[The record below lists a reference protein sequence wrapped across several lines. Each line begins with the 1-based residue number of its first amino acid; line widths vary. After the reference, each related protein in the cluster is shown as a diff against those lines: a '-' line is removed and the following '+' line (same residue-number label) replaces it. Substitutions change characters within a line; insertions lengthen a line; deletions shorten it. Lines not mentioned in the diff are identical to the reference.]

1 MQQLAI
7 LSGKG
12 GTGKTTVTAAL
23 VKLAS
28 CTAFADCD
36 VDAPNLHLVFR
47 FNEQPL
53 SEDYFGYDKAVKDD
67 AICIGCGKCEE
78 LCRFDAIRNGVV
90 DPFACEGCGVCEAFC
105 PVTGEDGKKAIRLVQ
120 SSTGK
125 TNIYTGKNAVFSSA
139 ELKMG
144 SGASGKLVT
153 QVRKGLY
160 QRMDGK
166 PFVIVD
172 GSPGIGCPVIASIT
186 GMNWVLVVAE
196 PTLSGIHDMKR
207 IVDTAKHF
215 GSLVMVCINK
225 HDVSPEHTQMIVD
238 YCNERGIQMVGTI
251 PFDPLAIEAVNNGV
265 TVVDMPQSTAG
276 KAVVEMWDK
285 MKRCMEA
292 QTK

>member
-12 GTGKTTVTAAL
+12 GTGKTTVSAAL
-23 VKLAS
+23 VRLTA

-47 FNEQPL
+47 FNGQPQT
-53 SEDYFGYDKAVKDD
+53 EDFYGYDKAIKDD
-67 AICIGCGKCEE
+67 SICIGCGKCEAV
-78 LCRFDAIRNGVV
+78 CRFDAIHSGIV

-105 PVTGEDGKKAIRLVQ
+105 PVTGVDGKKAIRLER

-125 TNIYTGKNAVFSSA
+125 TKVCTGGKSVFSSA

-153 QVRKGLY
+153 QVRKNLY
-160 QRMDGK
+160 QRMEGK

-186 GMNWVLVVAE
+186 GMNWVLVVTE
-196 PTLSGIHDMKR
+196 PTLSGIHDMER
-207 IVDTAKHF
+207 IVDTAKRF

-225 HDVSPEHTQMIVD
+225 HDVSPEHTQMIMD
-238 YCNERGIQMVGTI
+238 YCKERNIQMVGVI

-265 TVVDMPQSTAG
+265 AVVDMPQSLAG
-276 KAVVEMWDK
+276 KAIVEMWER
-285 MKRCMEA
+285 MKIEMEA
-292 QTK
+292 QK